1 MIKKALFGII
11 MATFFS
17 CQNKEKV
24 INKDKIDENV
34 ANIQNNHTNDLRFDD
49 FKNTKWIVG
58 EEGLNG
64 ELPDT
69 IIFVSS
75 GRLDYISTDTGKESC
90 IYRFVKDSLVYISHV
105 SEFNTES
112 DSDME
117 CEIRCCL
124 LFDGNQFKYI
134 YEDKKCPV
142 DSIYNRTVLEEYN
155 IAFRKVQ

>member
-1 MIKKALFGII
+1 MIKKALLGII

-34 ANIQNNHTNDLRFDD
+34 ANIQKNHANDLSFDD

-75 GRLDYISTDTGKESC
+75 GRLDY
-90 IYRFVKDSLVYISHV
+90 
-105 SEFNTES
+105 
-112 DSDME
+112 
-117 CEIRCCL
+117 
-124 LFDGNQFKYI
+124 
-134 YEDKKCPV
+134 
-142 DSIYNRTVLEEYN
+142 
-155 IAFRKVQ
+155 

>member
-1 MIKKALFGII
+1 MIKKVLLGII

-17 CQNKEKV
+17 CQNKE
-24 INKDKIDENV
+24 NENSE
-34 ANIQNNHTNDLRFDD
+34 NIQNDQTSDLSFDD
-49 FKNTKWIVG
+49 FRNTKWIVG

-75 GRLDYISTDTGKESC
+75 GKLDYISTDTGKESC
-90 IYRFVKDSLVYISHV
+90 NYLFVKDSLVYISHV
-105 SEFNTES
+105 SEFNMES

-142 DSIYNRTVLEEYN
+142 DSIYNRKALKEYN